1 MRPPKPVPRT
11 PWPGSPKWQGDEQG
25 AARMYRLA
33 VDAGHLG
40 ALGGLARIRNESPD
54 AHMRLGL
61 ETDGSLADPWTWQDP
76 DSPPAG
82 HTPGPA

>member
-1 MRPPKPVPRT
+1 
-11 PWPGSPKWQGDEQG
+11 
-25 AARMYRLA
+25 MYRLA

-54 AHMRLGL
+54 AYMRLGL
-61 ETDGSLADPWTWQDP
+61 ETDGSLAVPWTWQDP